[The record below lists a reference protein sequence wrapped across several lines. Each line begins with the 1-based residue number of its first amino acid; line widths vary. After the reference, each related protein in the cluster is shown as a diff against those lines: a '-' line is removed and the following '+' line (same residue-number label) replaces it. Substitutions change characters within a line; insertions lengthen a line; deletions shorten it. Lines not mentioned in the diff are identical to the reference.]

1 MEAGFIREQKSG
13 FTTMDKNGRHKLRL
27 IRLIWDLVRKS
38 TFIKLGVFIM
48 ILFGLMAIMSPVWIH
63 RNPALYDP
71 IIGVDPDVYGSVGP
85 SWKHPLGTDDIGK
98 DLFSQLLRG
107 SQVAFI
113 LGIMVSVV
121 STVLGTGIGLVAGYY
136 GKTCDT
142 LLMRLADII
151 LTLPRLPLLIV
162 ISGIFGTQ
170 SNWII
175 LLILAFTFWPTISRV
190 IRAQTLSLRERPF
203 IESARVSGVSDTRII
218 VRHLAPNVLPV
229 AFYYLTVT
237 VTGAIL
243 VEAGLS
249 FLGFGD
255 PSNMSW
261 GMMLQWCFSKGY
273 VFKAPYWMIP
283 PGLCISLLAFS
294 FYLIGVGLEEM
305 INPRLKKR

>member
-1 MEAGFIREQKSG
+1 MNTLNCTLDNTKKVS
-13 FTTMDKNGRHKLRL
+13 L
-27 IRLIWDLVRKS
+27 IRQIWNLTAKS

-48 ILFGLMAIMSPVWIH
+48 IIFGGMAVLSPIWIQI
-63 RNPALYDP
+63 NPALYDP
-71 IIGVDPDVYGSVGP
+71 IIGVDPNVNGSVGP
-85 SWKHPLGTDDIGK
+85 CLKHPLGTDDIGK

-107 SQVAFI
+107 SQVAFM
-113 LGIMVSVV
+113 LGIMVSLI
-121 STVLGTGIGLVAGYY
+121 STTLGTTIGLFAGYY
-136 GKTCDT
+136 GKISDT

-151 LTLPRLPLLIV
+151 LTVPILPLLIV
-162 ISGIFGTQ
+162 ISGVFGTQ

-175 LLILAFTFWPTISRV
+175 LLILSFTFWPVTARV

-203 IESARVSGVSDTRII
+203 IESAKVSGISNTRII
-218 VRHLAPNVLPV
+218 IKHLAPNVLPI

-261 GMMLQWCFSKGY
+261 GMMLQWCFVKGY

-283 PGLCISLLAFS
+283 PGLCISLLSFS
-294 FYLIGVGLEEM
+294 FYLIGVGLEE
-305 INPRLKKR
+305 IVNPRLKKR

>member
-1 MEAGFIREQKSG
+1 MKKTENKKASQIRQ
-13 FTTMDKNGRHKLRL
+13 
-27 IRLIWDLVRKS
+27 IWGLVRKS
-38 TFIKLGVFIM
+38 TFIKLGVSIM
-48 ILFGLMAIMSPVWIH
+48 ILFGIMAVFSPIWINI
-63 RNPALYDP
+63 NPEIYDP
-71 IIGVDPDVYGSVGP
+71 IIGVDPNVHGSVGP

-107 SQVAFI
+107 SQIAFM
-113 LGIMVSVV
+113 LGMMVSVF
-121 STVLGTGIGLVAGYY
+121 STIIGAAIGLIAGYY
-136 GKTCDT
+136 GKIWDT

-170 SNWII
+170 SNWVI
-175 LLILAFTFWPTISRV
+175 LLILSLTFWPVISRV
-190 IRAQTLSLRERPF
+190 IRAQTLSLKERPF
-203 IESARVSGVSDTRII
+203 IESAKVSGVSNTRII
-218 VRHLAPNVLPV
+218 VKHLAPNVLPI

-261 GMMLQWCFSKGY
+261 GMMLQWCFVKGY

-305 INPRLKKR
+305 VNPRLKKR

>member
-1 MEAGFIREQKSG
+1 MREKKIKKTSQIG
-13 FTTMDKNGRHKLRL
+13 Q
-27 IRLIWDLVRKS
+27 IWGLVRKS
-38 TFIKLGVFIM
+38 TYIKLGLSIM
-48 ILFGLMAIMSPVWIH
+48 ILFGIMAVLSPVWIH
-63 RNPALYDP
+63 RDPAVYDP
-71 IIGVDPDVYGSVGP
+71 IIGVDPHAHGSVGP
-85 SWKHPLGTDDIGK
+85 SFKHPLGTDDIGK

-107 SQVAFI
+107 SQIAFM
-113 LGIMVSVV
+113 LGMMVSVL
-121 STVLGTGIGLVAGYY
+121 STGIGTAIGLIAGYY
-136 GKTCDT
+136 GKIWDT
-142 LLMRLADII
+142 LLMRFADII

-175 LLILAFTFWPTISRV
+175 LLILSFTFWPTISRV
-190 IRAQTLSLRERPF
+190 IRSQTLSLRERPF
-203 IESARVSGVSDTRII
+203 IESAKVSGVSNTRII
-218 VRHLAPNVLPV
+218 VRHLAPNVVPI
-229 AFYYLTVT
+229 AFYYLTIT

-261 GMMLQWCFSKGY
+261 GMMLQWCFKKGY

>member
-1 MEAGFIREQKSG
+1 MEKIENKKANQIRQ
-13 FTTMDKNGRHKLRL
+13 
-27 IRLIWDLVRKS
+27 IWGLVRKS
-38 TFIKLGVFIM
+38 TFIKLGVSIM
-48 ILFGLMAIMSPVWIH
+48 ILFGIMAVFSPIWINI
-63 RNPALYDP
+63 NPEIYDP
-71 IIGVDPDVYGSVGP
+71 IIGVDPNVHGSVGP

-107 SQVAFI
+107 SQIAFM
-113 LGIMVSVV
+113 LGMMVSVF
-121 STVLGTGIGLVAGYY
+121 STIIGAAIGLIAGYY
-136 GKTCDT
+136 GKIWDT

-175 LLILAFTFWPTISRV
+175 LLILSFTFWPIISRV
-190 IRAQTLSLRERPF
+190 IRAQTLSLKERPF
-203 IESARVSGVSDTRII
+203 IESAKVSGVSNTRII
-218 VRHLAPNVLPV
+218 VKHLAPNVLPI

-261 GMMLQWCFSKGY
+261 GMMLQWCFVKGY

-305 INPRLKKR
+305 VNPRLKKR

>member
-1 MEAGFIREQKSG
+1 MQETKNKKISQIRQ
-13 FTTMDKNGRHKLRL
+13 
-27 IRLIWDLVRKS
+27 IWYLVKKS
-38 TFIKLGVFIM
+38 TFIKIGVSIM
-48 ILFGLMAIMSPVWIH
+48 ILFGIMAVCSPIWIH
-63 RNPALYDP
+63 IDPALYDP
-71 IIGVDPDVYGSVGP
+71 IIGVDHNVDGSVGP
-85 SWKHPLGTDDIGK
+85 SLKHPLGTDDIGK

-107 SQVAFI
+107 SQIAFM
-113 LGIMVSVV
+113 LGIMVSLL
-121 STVLGTGIGLVAGYY
+121 STALGTTIGLVAGYY
-136 GKTCDT
+136 GKIWDT
-142 LLMRLADII
+142 ILMRLADII

-190 IRAQTLSLRERPF
+190 VRSQTLSLRERPF
-203 IESARVSGVSDTRII
+203 IESAKVSGVSNMGII
-218 VRHLAPNVLPV
+218 LRHLAPNVLPI

-261 GMMLQWCFSKGY
+261 GMMLQWCFTKGY

>member
-1 MEAGFIREQKSG
+1 MKTLNCTPNNTEDDTKKTS
-13 FTTMDKNGRHKLRL
+13 L
-27 IRLIWDLVRKS
+27 IRQIWNLTAKS

-48 ILFGLMAIMSPVWIH
+48 IIFGGMAVLSPIWIH
-63 RNPALYDP
+63 INPAIYDP
-71 IIGVDPDVYGSVGP
+71 IIGVDLSVNGSVGP
-85 SWKHPLGTDDIGK
+85 SLKHPLGTDDIGK

-113 LGIMVSVV
+113 LGIMVSLV
-121 STVLGTGIGLVAGYY
+121 STTIGTAIGLLAGYY
-136 GKTCDT
+136 GKIWDT

-151 LTLPRLPLLIV
+151 LTVPILPLLIV

-175 LLILAFTFWPTISRV
+175 LLILSFTFWPVTARV

-203 IESARVSGVSDTRII
+203 IESAKVSGISNTRII
-218 VRHLAPNVLPV
+218 VKHLAPNVLPI

-261 GMMLQWCFSKGY
+261 GMMLQWCFVKGY

-283 PGLCISLLAFS
+283 PGLCISLMSFS
-294 FYLIGVGLEEM
+294 FYLIGVGLEE
-305 INPRLKKR
+305 IVNPRLKKR

>member
-1 MEAGFIREQKSG
+1 MKKKENKKASQVRQ
-13 FTTMDKNGRHKLRL
+13 
-27 IRLIWDLVRKS
+27 IWGLVRKS
-38 TFIKLGVFIM
+38 TFIKLGVSIM
-48 ILFGLMAIMSPVWIH
+48 ILFGIMAVFSPIWIH
-63 RNPALYDP
+63 INQEIYDP
-71 IIGVDPDVYGSVGP
+71 IIGVDPNVHGSVGP

-107 SQVAFI
+107 SQIAFM
-113 LGIMVSVV
+113 LGMMVSVF
-121 STVLGTGIGLVAGYY
+121 STIIGAAIGLIAGYY
-136 GKTCDT
+136 GKIWDT

-175 LLILAFTFWPTISRV
+175 LLILSLTFWPVISRV
-190 IRAQTLSLRERPF
+190 IRAQTLSLKERPF
-203 IESARVSGVSDTRII
+203 IESAKVSGVSNTRII
-218 VRHLAPNVLPV
+218 VKHLAPNVLPI

-261 GMMLQWCFSKGY
+261 GMMLQWCFVKGY

-305 INPRLKKR
+305 VNPRLKKR

>member
-1 MEAGFIREQKSG
+1 MKKIENEKASQ
-13 FTTMDKNGRHKLRL
+13 
-27 IRLIWDLVRKS
+27 IWQIWNLARKS
-38 TFIKLGVFIM
+38 TFIKLGVCIM
-48 ILFGLMAIMSPVWIH
+48 ILFGIMAVCSPIWISI
-63 RNPALYDP
+63 NPEVYDP
-71 IIGVDPDVYGSVGP
+71 IIGVDPNVHGSVGP
-85 SWKHPLGTDDIGK
+85 SLKHPLGTDDIGK

-107 SQVAFI
+107 SQIAFM
-113 LGIMVSVV
+113 LGMMVSVL
-121 STVLGTGIGLVAGYY
+121 STFIGTTIGLISGYY
-136 GKTCDT
+136 GKIWDT
-142 LLMRLADII
+142 LLMRFADII

-170 SNWII
+170 SNLII
-175 LLILAFTFWPTISRV
+175 LLILSFTFWPTISRV
-190 IRAQTLSLRERPF
+190 VRSQTLSLRERPF
-203 IESARVSGVSDTRII
+203 IESAKVSGVSNIRII
-218 VRHLAPNVLPV
+218 VRHLAPNVLPI
-229 AFYYLTVT
+229 AFYYLTIT

-261 GMMLQWCFSKGY
+261 GMMLQWCFIKGY

>member
-1 MEAGFIREQKSG
+1 MEE
-13 FTTMDKNGRHKLRL
+13 KNIKKVSQIGQ
-27 IRLIWDLVRKS
+27 IWNLVRKS
-38 TFIKLGVFIM
+38 TFIKLGVSIM
-48 ILFGLMAIMSPVWIH
+48 ILFGIMAIMSPVWIH
-63 RNPALYDP
+63 RNPAVYDP
-71 IIGVDPDVYGSVGP
+71 IIGVDHNVRGSVGP
-85 SWKHPLGTDDIGK
+85 SLKHPLGTDDIGK

-107 SQVAFI
+107 SQIAFM
-113 LGIMVSVV
+113 LGMMVSVL
-121 STVLGTGIGLVAGYY
+121 STSIGTGIGLIAGYY
-136 GKTCDT
+136 GKIWDT

-162 ISGIFGTQ
+162 ISAIFGTQ

-175 LLILAFTFWPTISRV
+175 LLILSFTFWPTISRV
-190 IRAQTLSLRERPF
+190 VRSQTLSLRERPF
-203 IESARVSGVSDTRII
+203 IESAKVSGVSNTRII
-218 VRHLAPNVLPV
+218 VRHLAPNVLPI
-229 AFYYLTVT
+229 AFYYLTIT

-261 GMMLQWCFSKGY
+261 GMMLQWCFKKGY

>member
-1 MEAGFIREQKSG
+1 MKKTEDKKASQIRQ
-13 FTTMDKNGRHKLRL
+13 
-27 IRLIWDLVRKS
+27 IWGLVRKS
-38 TFIKLGVFIM
+38 TFIKLGVSIM
-48 ILFGLMAIMSPVWIH
+48 ILFGIMAVFSPIWINI
-63 RNPALYDP
+63 NPEIYDP
-71 IIGVDPDVYGSVGP
+71 IIGVDHNVHGSVGP

-107 SQVAFI
+107 SQIAFM
-113 LGIMVSVV
+113 LGMMVSVF
-121 STVLGTGIGLVAGYY
+121 STIIGAAIGLIAGYY
-136 GKTCDT
+136 GKIWDT

-175 LLILAFTFWPTISRV
+175 LLILSFTFWPIISRV
-190 IRAQTLSLRERPF
+190 IRAQTLSLKERPF
-203 IESARVSGVSDTRII
+203 IESAKVSGVSNTRII
-218 VRHLAPNVLPV
+218 VKHLAPNVLPI

-261 GMMLQWCFSKGY
+261 GMMLQWCFVKGY

-305 INPRLKKR
+305 VNPRLKKR

>member
-1 MEAGFIREQKSG
+1 MEEMRIKKTNPIGQ
-13 FTTMDKNGRHKLRL
+13 
-27 IRLIWDLVRKS
+27 IWNLVRKS
-38 TFIKLGVFIM
+38 TFIKLGISIM
-48 ILFGLMAIMSPVWIH
+48 ILFGIMAICAPIWVH
-63 RNPALYDP
+63 KNPAVYDP
-71 IIGVDPDVYGSVGP
+71 IIGVDPYVNGSVGP
-85 SWKHPLGTDDIGK
+85 SLKHPLGTDDIGK

-107 SQVAFI
+107 SQIAFM
-113 LGIMVSVV
+113 LGIMVSVL
-121 STVLGTGIGLVAGYY
+121 STALGTTIGLIAGYY
-136 GKTCDT
+136 GKIWDM

-190 IRAQTLSLRERPF
+190 VRSQTLSLRERPF
-203 IESARVSGVSDTRII
+203 IESAKVSGVSNMRII
-218 VRHLAPNVLPV
+218 IRHLAPNVLPI
-229 AFYYLTVT
+229 AFYYLTIT

-261 GMMLQWCFSKGY
+261 GMMLQWCFKKGY

>member
-1 MEAGFIREQKSG
+1 MKKTENKKASQIRQ
-13 FTTMDKNGRHKLRL
+13 
-27 IRLIWDLVRKS
+27 IWGLVRKS
-38 TFIKLGVFIM
+38 TFIKLGVSIM
-48 ILFGLMAIMSPVWIH
+48 ILFGIMAVFSPIWIH
-63 RNPALYDP
+63 INPELYDP
-71 IIGVDPDVYGSVGP
+71 IIGVDPNVHGSVGP

-107 SQVAFI
+107 SQIAFM
-113 LGIMVSVV
+113 LGMMVSVF
-121 STVLGTGIGLVAGYY
+121 STIIGAAIGLIAGYY
-136 GKTCDT
+136 GKIWDT

-170 SNWII
+170 SNWVI
-175 LLILAFTFWPTISRV
+175 LLILSLTFWPIISRV

-203 IESARVSGVSDTRII
+203 IESAKVSGVSNTRII
-218 VRHLAPNVLPV
+218 VKHLAPNVLPI

-261 GMMLQWCFSKGY
+261 GMMLQWCFVKGY

-305 INPRLKKR
+305 VNPRLKKR

>member
-1 MEAGFIREQKSG
+1 MKKTEDKKASQIRQ
-13 FTTMDKNGRHKLRL
+13 
-27 IRLIWDLVRKS
+27 IWGLVRKS
-38 TFIKLGVFIM
+38 TFIKLGVSIM
-48 ILFGLMAIMSPVWIH
+48 ILFGIMAVFSPIWINI
-63 RNPALYDP
+63 NPEIYDP
-71 IIGVDPDVYGSVGP
+71 IIGVDPNVHGSVGP

-107 SQVAFI
+107 SQIAFM
-113 LGIMVSVV
+113 LGMMVSVF
-121 STVLGTGIGLVAGYY
+121 STIIGAAIGLIAGYY
-136 GKTCDT
+136 GKIWDT

-175 LLILAFTFWPTISRV
+175 LLILSLTFWPIISRV
-190 IRAQTLSLRERPF
+190 IRAQTLSLKERPF
-203 IESARVSGVSDTRII
+203 IESAKVSGVSNTRII
-218 VRHLAPNVLPV
+218 VKHLAPNVLPI

-261 GMMLQWCFSKGY
+261 GMMLQWCFVKGY

-305 INPRLKKR
+305 VNPRLKKR

>member
-1 MEAGFIREQKSG
+1 MKKTENKKASQIRQ
-13 FTTMDKNGRHKLRL
+13 
-27 IRLIWDLVRKS
+27 IWGLVRKS
-38 TFIKLGVFIM
+38 TFIKLGVSIM
-48 ILFGLMAIMSPVWIH
+48 ILFGIMAVFSPIWINI
-63 RNPALYDP
+63 NPEIYDP
-71 IIGVDPDVYGSVGP
+71 IIGVDPNVHGSVGP

-107 SQVAFI
+107 SQIAFM
-113 LGIMVSVV
+113 LGMMVSVF
-121 STVLGTGIGLVAGYY
+121 STIIGAAIGLIAGYY
-136 GKTCDT
+136 GKIWDT

-170 SNWII
+170 SNWVI
-175 LLILAFTFWPTISRV
+175 LLILSLTFWPIISRV

-203 IESARVSGVSDTRII
+203 IESAKVSGVSNTRII
-218 VRHLAPNVLPV
+218 VKHLAPNVLPI

-261 GMMLQWCFSKGY
+261 GMMLQWCFVKGY

-305 INPRLKKR
+305 VNPRLKKR

>member
-1 MEAGFIREQKSG
+1 MKEIENKKTSQIRQ
-13 FTTMDKNGRHKLRL
+13 
-27 IRLIWDLVRKS
+27 IWVLVKKS
-38 TFIKLGVFIM
+38 TFIKLGVSIM
-48 ILFGLMAIMSPVWIH
+48 ILFGIMAVFSPIWIH
-63 RNPALYDP
+63 INPELYDP
-71 IIGVDPDVYGSVGP
+71 IIGVDHNVHGSVWP
-85 SWKHPLGTDDIGK
+85 SLKHPLGTDDIGK

-113 LGIMVSVV
+113 LGIMVSVF
-121 STVLGTGIGLVAGYY
+121 STIIGTTIGLIAGYY
-136 GKTCDT
+136 GKVWDT

-162 ISGIFGTQ
+162 ISSIFGTQ

-175 LLILAFTFWPTISRV
+175 LLILSLTFWPIIARV
-190 IRAQTLSLRERPF
+190 IRSQTLSLRERPF
-203 IESARVSGVSDTRII
+203 IESAKVSGVSNTRII
-218 VRHLAPNVLPV
+218 VKHLAPNVLPI

-261 GMMLQWCFSKGY
+261 GMMLQWCFTKGY

-305 INPRLKKR
+305 VNPRLKKR

>member
-1 MEAGFIREQKSG
+1 MKKTENKKASQIRQ
-13 FTTMDKNGRHKLRL
+13 
-27 IRLIWDLVRKS
+27 IWGLVRKS
-38 TFIKLGVFIM
+38 TFIKLGVSIM
-48 ILFGLMAIMSPVWIH
+48 ILFGIMAVFSPIWINI
-63 RNPALYDP
+63 NPEIYDP
-71 IIGVDPDVYGSVGP
+71 IIGVDHNVHGSVGP

-107 SQVAFI
+107 SQIAFM
-113 LGIMVSVV
+113 LGMMVSVF
-121 STVLGTGIGLVAGYY
+121 STIIGAAIGLIAGYY
-136 GKTCDT
+136 GKIWDT

-175 LLILAFTFWPTISRV
+175 LLILSLTFWPIISRV
-190 IRAQTLSLRERPF
+190 IRAQTLSLKERPF
-203 IESARVSGVSDTRII
+203 IESAKVSGVSNTRII
-218 VRHLAPNVLPV
+218 VKHLAPNVLPI

-261 GMMLQWCFSKGY
+261 GMMLQWCFVKGY

-305 INPRLKKR
+305 VNPRLKKR

>member
-1 MEAGFIREQKSG
+1 MEEKKKKKRSQIRQ
-13 FTTMDKNGRHKLRL
+13 
-27 IRLIWDLVRKS
+27 IWDLVRGS
-38 TFIKLGVFIM
+38 TFIKLGIS
-48 ILFGLMAIMSPVWIH
+48 IIIIFGLMAVFSPIWVN
-63 RNPALYDP
+63 RNPEIYDP
-71 IIGVDPDVYGSVGP
+71 IIGVDPDVRGSVGP
-85 SWKHPLGTDDIGK
+85 SLKHPLGTDYIGK

-107 SQVAFI
+107 SQIAFM
-113 LGIMVSVV
+113 LGIMVSIL
-121 STVLGTGIGLVAGYY
+121 STTIGTMVGLVAGYY
-136 GKTCDT
+136 GRIVDI

-175 LLILAFTFWPTISRV
+175 LFLLSFTFWPTISRV
-190 IRAQTLSLRERPF
+190 IRSQTLSLRERPF
-203 IESARVSGVSDTRII
+203 IESAKVSGVSNRRII
-218 VRHLAPNVLPV
+218 LRHLAPNVLPIT
-229 AFYYLTVT
+229 FYYLTIT

-261 GMMLQWCFSKGY
+261 GMMLKWCFTTGY

-283 PGLCISLLAFS
+283 PGLCISALAFS
-294 FYLIGVGLEEM
+294 FYLIGVGLEE
-305 INPRLKKR
+305 IVNPRLKKR

>member
-1 MEAGFIREQKSG
+1 MAVFSP
-13 FTTMDKNGRHKLRL
+13 
-27 IRLIWDLVRKS
+27 IW
-38 TFIKLGVFIM
+38 INI
-48 ILFGLMAIMSPVWIH
+48 
-63 RNPALYDP
+63 NPEIYDP
-71 IIGVDPDVYGSVGP
+71 IIGVDPNVHGSVGP

-107 SQVAFI
+107 SQIAFM
-113 LGIMVSVV
+113 LGMMVSVF
-121 STVLGTGIGLVAGYY
+121 STIIGAAIGLIAGYY
-136 GKTCDT
+136 GKIWDT

-170 SNWII
+170 SNWVI
-175 LLILAFTFWPTISRV
+175 LLILSLTFWPIISRV

-203 IESARVSGVSDTRII
+203 IESAKVSGVSNTRII
-218 VRHLAPNVLPV
+218 VKHLAPNVLPI

-261 GMMLQWCFSKGY
+261 GMMLQWCFVKGY

-305 INPRLKKR
+305 VNPRLKKR

>member
-1 MEAGFIREQKSG
+1 MKEIENKKTSQ
-13 FTTMDKNGRHKLRL
+13 
-27 IRLIWDLVRKS
+27 IWQIWNLARKS
-38 TFIKLGVFIM
+38 TFIKLGVSIM
-48 ILFGLMAIMSPVWIH
+48 ILFGIMAVCSPIWISI
-63 RNPALYDP
+63 NPEVYDP
-71 IIGVDPDVYGSVGP
+71 IIGVDPNVHGSVGP
-85 SWKHPLGTDDIGK
+85 SLKHPLGTDDIGK

-107 SQVAFI
+107 SQIAFM
-113 LGIMVSVV
+113 LGMMVSVF
-121 STVLGTGIGLVAGYY
+121 STIIGAAIGLIAGYY
-136 GKTCDT
+136 GKIWDT

-175 LLILAFTFWPTISRV
+175 LLILSLTFWPVISRV

-203 IESARVSGVSDTRII
+203 IESAKVSGVSNTRII
-218 VRHLAPNVLPV
+218 VKHLAPNVLPI

-261 GMMLQWCFSKGY
+261 GMMLQWCFVKGY

-305 INPRLKKR
+305 VNPRLKKR

>member
-1 MEAGFIREQKSG
+1 MKEKKIKKASQIGQA
-13 FTTMDKNGRHKLRL
+13 
-27 IRLIWDLVRKS
+27 WALVRKS
-38 TFIKLGVFIM
+38 TYIKLGLSIM
-48 ILFGLMAIMSPVWIH
+48 VLFGIMALLSPVWIH
-63 RNPALYDP
+63 RDPAVYDP
-71 IIGVDPDVYGSVGP
+71 IIGVDLHARGSVGP
-85 SWKHPLGTDDIGK
+85 SFKHPLGTDDIGK

-107 SQVAFI
+107 SQIAFM
-113 LGIMVSVV
+113 LGMMVSVL
-121 STVLGTGIGLVAGYY
+121 STGIGTAIGLIAGYY
-136 GKTCDT
+136 GKIWDT
-142 LLMRLADII
+142 LLMRFADII

-175 LLILAFTFWPTISRV
+175 LLILSFTFWPTISRV
-190 IRAQTLSLRERPF
+190 IRSQTLSLRERPF
-203 IESARVSGVSDTRII
+203 IESAKVSGVSNTRII
-218 VRHLAPNVLPV
+218 VRHLAPNVLPI
-229 AFYYLTVT
+229 AFYYLTIT

-261 GMMLQWCFSKGY
+261 GMMLQWCFKKGY

-305 INPRLKKR
+305 INPRLRKR

>member
-1 MEAGFIREQKSG
+1 MKKTENKKASQIRQ
-13 FTTMDKNGRHKLRL
+13 
-27 IRLIWDLVRKS
+27 IWGLVRKS
-38 TFIKLGVFIM
+38 TFIKLGVSIM
-48 ILFGLMAIMSPVWIH
+48 ILFGIMAVFSPIWINI
-63 RNPALYDP
+63 NPEIYDP
-71 IIGVDPDVYGSVGP
+71 IIGVDPDVHGSVGP

-107 SQVAFI
+107 SQIAFM
-113 LGIMVSVV
+113 LGMMVSVF
-121 STVLGTGIGLVAGYY
+121 STIIGAAIGLIAGYY
-136 GKTCDT
+136 GKIWDT

-170 SNWII
+170 SNWVI
-175 LLILAFTFWPTISRV
+175 LLILSLTFWPIISRV

-203 IESARVSGVSDTRII
+203 IESAKVSGVSNTRII
-218 VRHLAPNVLPV
+218 VKHLAPNVLPI

-261 GMMLQWCFSKGY
+261 GMMLQWCFVKGY

-305 INPRLKKR
+305 VNPRLKKR

>member
-1 MEAGFIREQKSG
+1 MKKIENKKASQIRQ
-13 FTTMDKNGRHKLRL
+13 
-27 IRLIWDLVRKS
+27 IWALVRKS
-38 TFIKLGVFIM
+38 TFIKLGVSIM
-48 ILFGLMAIMSPVWIH
+48 ILFGIMAVFSPIWIH
-63 RNPALYDP
+63 INPEVYDP
-71 IIGVDPDVYGSVGP
+71 IIGADPNVHGSVGP
-85 SWKHPLGTDDIGK
+85 SLQHPLGTDDIGK

-107 SQVAFI
+107 SQVAFM
-113 LGIMVSVV
+113 LGMMVSVF
-121 STVLGTGIGLVAGYY
+121 STIIGAAIGLIAGYY
-136 GKTCDT
+136 GKIWDT

-175 LLILAFTFWPTISRV
+175 LLILSLTFWPIISRV

-203 IESARVSGVSDTRII
+203 IESARVSGVGNTRII
-218 VRHLAPNVLPV
+218 VKHLAPNVLPI

-261 GMMLQWCFSKGY
+261 GMMLQWCFVKGY

-305 INPRLKKR
+305 VNPRLKKR

>member
-1 MEAGFIREQKSG
+1 MKKIENKKASQIRQ
-13 FTTMDKNGRHKLRL
+13 
-27 IRLIWDLVRKS
+27 IWGLVRKS
-38 TFIKLGVFIM
+38 TFIKLGVSIM
-48 ILFGLMAIMSPVWIH
+48 ILFGIMAVFSPIWINI
-63 RNPALYDP
+63 NPEIYDP
-71 IIGVDPDVYGSVGP
+71 IIGVDPNVHGSVGP

-107 SQVAFI
+107 SQIAFM
-113 LGIMVSVV
+113 LGMMVSVF
-121 STVLGTGIGLVAGYY
+121 STIIGAAIGLIAGYY
-136 GKTCDT
+136 GKIWDT

-170 SNWII
+170 SNWVI
-175 LLILAFTFWPTISRV
+175 LLILSLTFWPIISRV

-203 IESARVSGVSDTRII
+203 IESAKVSGVSNTRII
-218 VRHLAPNVLPV
+218 VKHLAPNVLPI

-261 GMMLQWCFSKGY
+261 GMMLQWCFVKGY

-305 INPRLKKR
+305 VNPRLKKR

>member
-1 MEAGFIREQKSG
+1 MKKIENKKASQIRQ
-13 FTTMDKNGRHKLRL
+13 
-27 IRLIWDLVRKS
+27 IWGLVRKS
-38 TFIKLGVFIM
+38 TFIKLGVSIM
-48 ILFGLMAIMSPVWIH
+48 ILFGIMAVFSPIWIH
-63 RNPALYDP
+63 INPEIYDP
-71 IIGVDPDVYGSVGP
+71 IIGVDPNVHGSVGP
-85 SWKHPLGTDDIGK
+85 SLKHPLGTDDIGK

-107 SQVAFI
+107 SQVAFM
-113 LGIMVSVV
+113 LGMMVSVL
-121 STVLGTGIGLVAGYY
+121 STIIGTAIGLIAGYY
-136 GKTCDT
+136 GKLWDT

-175 LLILAFTFWPTISRV
+175 LLILSLTFWPIISRV

-203 IESARVSGVSDTRII
+203 IESAKVSGVSNTRII
-218 VRHLAPNVLPV
+218 VKHLAPNVLPI

-261 GMMLQWCFSKGY
+261 GMMLQWCFVKGY

-305 INPRLKKR
+305 VNPRLKKR

>member
-1 MEAGFIREQKSG
+1 MKKTENKKASQIRQ
-13 FTTMDKNGRHKLRL
+13 
-27 IRLIWDLVRKS
+27 IWGLVRKS
-38 TFIKLGVFIM
+38 TFIKLGVSIM
-48 ILFGLMAIMSPVWIH
+48 ILFGIMAVFSPIWINI
-63 RNPALYDP
+63 NPEIYDP
-71 IIGVDPDVYGSVGP
+71 IIGVDPNVHGSVGP

-107 SQVAFI
+107 SQIAFM
-113 LGIMVSVV
+113 LGMMVSVF
-121 STVLGTGIGLVAGYY
+121 STIIGAAIGLIAGYY
-136 GKTCDT
+136 GKIWDT

-175 LLILAFTFWPTISRV
+175 LLILSLTFWPIISRV
-190 IRAQTLSLRERPF
+190 IRAQTLSLKERPF
-203 IESARVSGVSDTRII
+203 IESAKVSGVSNTRII
-218 VRHLAPNVLPV
+218 VKHLAPNVLPI

-261 GMMLQWCFSKGY
+261 GMMLQWCFVKGY

-305 INPRLKKR
+305 VNPRLKKR

>member
-1 MEAGFIREQKSG
+1 METLNYTLDKTEKKS
-13 FTTMDKNGRHKLRL
+13 L
-27 IRLIWDLVRKS
+27 IRQIWDLAGRS

-48 ILFGLMAIMSPVWIH
+48 LIFGGMAVLSPIWIQI
-63 RNPALYDP
+63 NPAIYDP
-71 IIGVDPDVYGSVGP
+71 IIGVDLSVNGSVGP
-85 SWKHPLGTDDIGK
+85 SFKHPLGTDDIGK

-113 LGIMVSVV
+113 LGIMVSLI
-121 STVLGTGIGLVAGYY
+121 STTLGTTIGLFAGYY
-136 GKTCDT
+136 GKISDT

-151 LTLPRLPLLIV
+151 LTVPILPLLIV

-175 LLILAFTFWPTISRV
+175 LLILSFTFWPVTARV

-203 IESARVSGVSDTRII
+203 IESAKVSGISNTRII
-218 VRHLAPNVLPV
+218 VKHLAPNVLPI

-261 GMMLQWCFSKGY
+261 GMMLQWCFVKGY

-283 PGLCISLLAFS
+283 PGLCISLLSFS
-294 FYLIGVGLEEM
+294 FYLIGVGLEE
-305 INPRLKKR
+305 IVNPRLKKR

>member
-1 MEAGFIREQKSG
+1 MKKTENKKASQIRQ
-13 FTTMDKNGRHKLRL
+13 
-27 IRLIWDLVRKS
+27 IWGLVRKS
-38 TFIKLGVFIM
+38 TFIKLGVSIM
-48 ILFGLMAIMSPVWIH
+48 ILFGTMAVFSPIWINI
-63 RNPALYDP
+63 NPEIYDP
-71 IIGVDPDVYGSVGP
+71 IIGVDHNVHGSVGP

-107 SQVAFI
+107 SQIAFM
-113 LGIMVSVV
+113 LGMMVSVF
-121 STVLGTGIGLVAGYY
+121 STIIGAAIGLIAGYY
-136 GKTCDT
+136 GKIWDT

-175 LLILAFTFWPTISRV
+175 LLILSLTFWPIISRV

-203 IESARVSGVSDTRII
+203 IESAKVSGVSNTRII
-218 VRHLAPNVLPV
+218 VKHLAPNVLPI

-261 GMMLQWCFSKGY
+261 GMMLQWCFVKGY

-305 INPRLKKR
+305 VNPRLKKR

>member
-1 MEAGFIREQKSG
+1 MKKTEDKKASQIRQ
-13 FTTMDKNGRHKLRL
+13 
-27 IRLIWDLVRKS
+27 IWGLVRKS
-38 TFIKLGVFIM
+38 TFIKLGVSIM
-48 ILFGLMAIMSPVWIH
+48 ILFGIMAVFSPIWINI
-63 RNPALYDP
+63 NPEIYDP
-71 IIGVDPDVYGSVGP
+71 IIGVDHNVHGSVGP

-107 SQVAFI
+107 SQIAFM
-113 LGIMVSVV
+113 LGMMVSVF
-121 STVLGTGIGLVAGYY
+121 STIIGAAIGLIAGYY
-136 GKTCDT
+136 GKIWDT

-175 LLILAFTFWPTISRV
+175 LLILSLTFWPIISRV
-190 IRAQTLSLRERPF
+190 IRAQTLSLKERPF
-203 IESARVSGVSDTRII
+203 IESAKVSGVSNTRII
-218 VRHLAPNVLPV
+218 VKHLAPNVLPI

-261 GMMLQWCFSKGY
+261 GMMLQWCFVKGY

-305 INPRLKKR
+305 VNPRLKKR

>member
-1 MEAGFIREQKSG
+1 MEKIENKKANQIRQ
-13 FTTMDKNGRHKLRL
+13 
-27 IRLIWDLVRKS
+27 IWGLVRKS
-38 TFIKLGVFIM
+38 TFIKLGVSIM
-48 ILFGLMAIMSPVWIH
+48 ILFGIMAVFYPIWINI
-63 RNPALYDP
+63 NPEIYDP
-71 IIGVDPDVYGSVGP
+71 IIGVDHNVHGSVGP

-107 SQVAFI
+107 SQIAFM
-113 LGIMVSVV
+113 LGMMVSVF
-121 STVLGTGIGLVAGYY
+121 STIIGAAIGLIAGYY
-136 GKTCDT
+136 GKIWDT

-175 LLILAFTFWPTISRV
+175 LLILSLTFWPIISRV

-203 IESARVSGVSDTRII
+203 IESAKVSGVSNTRII
-218 VRHLAPNVLPV
+218 VKHLAPNVLPI

-261 GMMLQWCFSKGY
+261 GMMLQWCFVKGY

-305 INPRLKKR
+305 VNPRLKKR